1 MEFAFDLKEFFRS
14 LLIYHY
20 VFFGVASFLTIAMMI
35 LGVILR
41 RHLWAALLCFGLSF
55 FGFSIGVPVGGYFLE
70 SYLRPSSL
78 QNVTVHRLE
87 FSKAIVFTAD
97 IKNEGGIKSDK
108 QYLVLKLVK
117 KEENSILQ
125 YVHLLNPIISKK
137 SHFLQE
143 IAPSESK
150 SVRIVL
156 DVNKVKNL
164 SDYVVFYE
172 IKTF

>member
-20 VFFGVASFLTIAMMI
+20 VFFGVASFLSIALMI

-78 QNVTVHRLE
+78 QNATVHRLE

-97 IKNEGGIKSDK
+97 IKNDGGLKSHK
-108 QYLVLKLVK
+108 QFLVLKLVK
-117 KEENSILQ
+117 KEDNSILQ
-125 YVHLLNPIISKK
+125 YAHLLTPELTKK
-137 SHFLQE
+137 SHYLQE
-143 IAPSESK
+143 IAPSDTK
-150 SVRIVL
+150 NIRVVL
-156 DVNKVKNL
+156 DVGKVKNL
-164 SDYVVFYE
+164 SNYVVFYE

>member
-97 IKNEGGIKSDK
+97 IKNDGGLKSHK

-125 YVHLLNPIISKK
+125 YVHLLNPVISKK

>member
-97 IKNEGGIKSDK
+97 IKNFMMR
-108 QYLVLKLVK
+108 
-117 KEENSILQ
+117 
-125 YVHLLNPIISKK
+125 LNPILSRRRFRL
-137 SHFLQE
+137 SAEVSALPLR
-143 IAPSESK
+143 AARWRES
-150 SVRIVL
+150 L
-156 DVNKVKNL
+156 A
-164 SDYVVFYE
+164 
-172 IKTF
+172 